1 MLRVCDL
8 NIKKMANFNNS
19 IELILKN
26 EGGYQAH
33 PNDKGN
39 YNSKGQLVG
48 TNFGISAKTFER
60 WRGYPVIANDMHNL
74 TTTEAKEIYF
84 KYYWVGIQGK
94 SIQDQDNANI
104 IFDHA
109 VNAGVGGAS
118 KMVQRVLNS
127 FGANLVV
134 DGQIGAQT
142 LHVLNVTNQNR
153 FFDAFKKARVSY
165 YISISGGS
173 NSVFAKGWI
182 KRVLAFEKKK

>member
-1 MLRVCDL
+1 
-8 NIKKMANFNNS
+8 MANFNKA
-19 IELILKN
+19 IDLILKN

-33 PNDKGN
+33 SNDKGN

-48 TNFGISAKTFER
+48 TKYGISAKTLEG
-60 WRGYPVIANDMHNL
+60 WKAYPVTTIDMQNL
-74 TTTEAKEIYF
+74 SITEAKEIYF
-84 KYYWVGIQGK
+84 KYYWLRIQGN
-94 SIQDQDNANI
+94 SIQDQDNAEL
-104 IFDHA
+104 IFDHS

-118 KMVQRVLNS
+118 KLVQKVLNG
-127 FGANLVV
+127 FGATLSV
-134 DGQIGAQT
+134 DGEIGSQT

-182 KRVLAFEKKK
+182 KRVLDFEKKK